1 MKDKVNV
8 RVLLTGLSLLGVF
21 IAAAVVVVPM
31 LAPRNDAPTFPETSS
46 IDRPVGGNDE
56 ESSRYETDPITN
68 TPRAGG
74 EESAPPESSPPEIE
88 DPPNSA
94 ELSDL
99 QAVADRKGISLQEAI
114 DRYAWNDNF
123 ALAVSK
129 IREEAPATFA
139 GAEIVDGAHAW
150 VAFTGRP
157 PRAALDIIEF
167 FRSSHSGV
175 SVEVRTDLGF
185 SEAELEEG
193 IPAVHYAVL
202 KATEVLDASTSFDS
216 ATGQIRTIVV
226 LENTA
231 SDSVLDDLRAIA
243 TKRLIDV
250 TRPDIL
256 DSITISVVR
265 SGGPILGGDE
275 SNTDDGRE

>member
-1 MKDKVNV
+1 MA
-8 RVLLTGLSLLGVF
+8 LTRGSPLQ
-21 IAAAVVVVPM
+21 VV
-31 LAPRNDAPTFPETSS
+31 S
-46 IDRPVGGNDE
+46 
-56 ESSRYETDPITN
+56 
-68 TPRAGG
+68 
-74 EESAPPESSPPEIE
+74 
-88 DPPNSA
+88 
-94 ELSDL
+94 
-99 QAVADRKGISLQEAI
+99 
-114 DRYAWNDNF
+114 
-123 ALAVSK
+123 
-129 IREEAPATFA
+129 
-139 GAEIVDGAHAW
+139 
-150 VAFTGRP
+150 

-185 SEAELEEG
+185 SEAELEEA

-202 KATEVLDASTSFDS
+202 KATEVLDASMSFDS

-226 LENTA
+226 LESTA
-231 SDSVLDDLRAIA
+231 SDSILDDLRAIA

-256 DSITISVVR
+256 DSITISVAR